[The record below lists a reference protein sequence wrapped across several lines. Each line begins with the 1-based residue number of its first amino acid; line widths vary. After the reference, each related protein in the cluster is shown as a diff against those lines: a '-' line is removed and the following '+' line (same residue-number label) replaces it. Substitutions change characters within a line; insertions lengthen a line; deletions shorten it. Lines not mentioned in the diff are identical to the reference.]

1 MFGISPKFNP
11 WGQDECLVSQGFLST
26 ARCPSP
32 SFSELVSS
40 DRVTGPLGTRAST
53 SVCGG
58 RAVPVLPFVVPRA
71 GFDELVLGWAGLSVA
86 HRGHTAAWQRFS
98 VRLCSCRDTSGLRA
112 GSQGSLGGIWRLCR
126 EKKRSGTDSEVL
138 LNSRGSSSSA
148 GRAVA
153 GAC

>member
-1 MFGISPKFNP
+1 MFGISPKFNT
-11 WGQDECLVSQGFLST
+11 WEQDECLVSQGFLST

-86 HRGHTAAWQRFS
+86 HRGHSSLAALFHPSLLLQGHVWAQGRLPGEPGGNLEAVQRKEA
-98 VRLCSCRDTSGLRA
+98 LRH
-112 GSQGSLGGIWRLCR
+112 
-126 EKKRSGTDSEVL
+126 
-138 LNSRGSSSSA
+138 
-148 GRAVA
+148 
-153 GAC
+153 